1 MYKDYGWEFDEEV
14 AKNFDIH
21 VRKSVQM
28 YEEFHELISKM
39 SKFFIENDTN
49 VLDIGTSTGELLKK
63 LFCPNRKCKYIGI
76 DNKAAMVNKAIEK
89 LGDEFFI
96 ENVDIKDYQISNC
109 SVITMVLVLQF
120 LKISD
125 RQDVINKVYSALNE
139 GGAFFFVDK
148 IRTENVMINDI
159 YNDLYYDFKLRKGL
173 KSNEILQKNKSL
185 RGIQKTMSLDENL
198 NIIKTAGFK
207 NIDIFMKYN
216 NFIGILAIK

>member
-1 MYKDYGWEFDEEV
+1 MYKDYNWEFDEEV
-14 AKNFDIH
+14 ARNFDIH

-39 SKFFIENDTN
+39 SKFFIEDDTN

-63 LFCPNRKCKYIGI
+63 LVCPNRNCKYIGI
-76 DNKAAMVNKAIEK
+76 DNKVAMVNKAIEK

-96 ENVDIKDYQISNC
+96 ENIDIKDYKISNC

-125 RQDVINKVYSALNE
+125 RQDVINKIYSALNK

-148 IRTENVMINDI
+148 IRTENVIINDI

-173 KSNEILQKNKSL
+173 NSHEILQKNRSL

-198 NIIKTAGFK
+198 NIIKKAGF
-207 NIDIFMKYN
+207 NTIDIFMKYN